1 MLKRAEK
8 LGFYFSSIEI
18 KDLCKAWVMLSLAF
32 AIYFLGSI
40 DFSFQF
46 LTAFLI
52 SLLTVGTAF
61 VLHELGHKLMAQHYG
76 CHAEFRAFNSMLW
89 LALIFSFFGFIFAAP
104 GAVMINGP
112 IGIRRNGKISALG
125 PGTNIVLA
133 AIFLLVN
140 IFYRNPI
147 LNVISYYG
155 FLINSWLAL
164 FNMLPLQMFDG
175 KKIWE
180 WDKKVYIL
188 MAIISVIFMV
198 LQIKVSV

>member
-1 MLKRAEK
+1 MLKHAEQQ
-8 LGFYFSSIEI
+8 GFHFSKTEI
-18 KDLCKAWVMLSLAF
+18 RDLIKAWLILSLAF
-32 AIYFLGSI
+32 TVYFLGGIS
-40 DFSFQF
+40 FSYEFF
-46 LTAFLI
+46 AAFFVSLI
-52 SLLTVGTAF
+52 TVGTAF
-61 VLHELGHKLMAQHYG
+61 ILHELGHKLLAQHYG
-76 CHAEFRAFNSMLW
+76 CFAEFRAFNPMLW
-89 LALIFSFFGFIFAAP
+89 IALIFSFFGFIFAAP

-112 IGIRRNGKISALG
+112 IGVRRNGKISALG

-133 AIFLLVN
+133 VIFLLVN

-155 FLINSWLAL
+155 FLINSCLAL